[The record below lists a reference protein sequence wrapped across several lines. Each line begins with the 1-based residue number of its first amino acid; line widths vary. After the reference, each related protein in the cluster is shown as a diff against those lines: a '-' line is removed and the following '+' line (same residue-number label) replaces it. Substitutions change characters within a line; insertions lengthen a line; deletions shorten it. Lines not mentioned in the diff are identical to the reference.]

1 MKEYRYR
8 KVFFIFIKQ
17 IILRF
22 FKLFDIIRVLVM
34 GQIIFIEVES
44 SEIES
49 LLFFYFFI
57 FQEKVYEIIIILK
70 KGYKIIYIV

>member
-1 MKEYRYR
+1 MKEYRYC